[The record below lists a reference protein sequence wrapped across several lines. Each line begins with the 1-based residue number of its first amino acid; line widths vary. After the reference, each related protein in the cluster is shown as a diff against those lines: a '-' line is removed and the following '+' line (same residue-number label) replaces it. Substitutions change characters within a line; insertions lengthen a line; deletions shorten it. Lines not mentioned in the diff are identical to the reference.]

1 MNQKQP
7 TREVYQIRYI
17 HGTKF
22 STYDTEKYELQMS
35 PNERWVY
42 IISTVDGLKTVNRIP
57 ATSIFEIKT
66 IMI

>member
-17 HGTKF
+17 HGTEF
-22 STYDTEKYELQMS
+22 SVYNTSRYTLRIS

-42 IISTVDGLKTVNRIP
+42 VISTTDDSKIVNRIP
-57 ATSIFEIKT
+57 ATSILEIKT
-66 IMI
+66 KMI